1 MSDGSLWLLIWLRK
15 KCYLLRSYVGGVRRG
30 KTALYAWASISAI
43 EEAWLML
50 YADGQCTLVG
60 REEFPTGRENFMF
73 NSCLSY
79 LKIWIFISSRRN
91 SKKYILF
98 YRVKLQFSLV
108 VKFLAFA
115 QYSWTS
121 ILLSKHA
128 NKYFLSN
135 MPQPLSHAITHIRPC
150 IQNVPLSLFRF
161 KPYPSFK
168 SQFTFL
174 GSSLSS
180 STGSNDQISSS
191 PSFIWISSS
200 LSRPLS
206 VPGIYKYI

>member
-1 MSDGSLWLLIWLRK
+1 MSDGSLWLLIGLRK

-50 YADGQCTLVG
+50 YADGRCTLVG

-98 YRVKLQFSLV
+98 YRVKLFYNEHNSSSHWWLN
-108 VKFLAFA
+108 
-115 QYSWTS
+115 SWPLLS
-121 ILLSKHA
+121 ILGPQSS
-128 NKYFLSN
+128 FLN
-135 MPQPLSHAITHIRPC
+135 MPINIFFQIC
-150 IQNVPLSLFRF
+150 LSLWATLLLIFFPVFRM
-161 KPYPSFK
+161 SR
-168 SQFTFL
+168 
-174 GSSLSS
+174 SLSS
-180 STGSNDQISSS
+180 GSNPTH
-191 PSFIWISSS
+191 PSRANSHS
-200 LSRPLS
+200 
-206 VPGIYKYI
+206 